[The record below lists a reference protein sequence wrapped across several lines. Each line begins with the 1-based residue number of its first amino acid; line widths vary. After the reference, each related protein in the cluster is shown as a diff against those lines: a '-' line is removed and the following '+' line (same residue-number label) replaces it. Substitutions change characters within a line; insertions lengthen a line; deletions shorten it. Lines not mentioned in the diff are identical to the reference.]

1 MPDRANF
8 NLSSS
13 PIKFGHFSP
22 RKRCT
27 LLYLSRSATCVVLP
41 TRCPRGTGPVLRA
54 CCTTRELI
62 PHPHAFRRKHSSRR
76 VTARR
81 PAADRAWDRTGRTDI
96 GLELGLRKHQP
107 PQGDALGL
115 RSDGARRAPDAALR
129 VVQRNYPLISG
140 LYSMVYTR
148 GGSGGTIR
156 FLAACP
162 LNSETKLMHA
172 DILVGSFHAQ
182 LSRPL
187 AAALS
192 PVKITFGAER
202 PRHARR
208 YFEMAPGGVE
218 FLPDIPD
225 LVRIFLPNADLD
237 KRPAMANAQTFRR
250 AERTCRQQL
259 ARLLAR
265 NSWRGWAEDWIRS
278 VEYASPNLKAAAA
291 AGNCSTRTLDRRLRE
306 EGTSFRKMV
315 AEVRHQQAKEWLAED
330 HARVSDVAARLGYN
344 EVGNFSRAFR
354 RAAGKSPRRARV
366 QNSNLPE
373 Q

>member
-1 MPDRANF
+1 MHPSLFVSIRYVRCLADALPARDRPSLASLLRAARINPAS
-8 NLSSS
+8 LSS
-13 PIKFGHFSP
+13 PEAFITP
-22 RKRCT
+22 RQLDD
-27 LLYLSRSATCVVLP
+27 LL
-41 TRCPRGTGPVLRA
+41 
-54 CCTTRELI
+54 LI
-62 PHPHAFRRKHSSRR
+62 
-76 VTARR
+76 AR
-81 PAADRAWDRTGRTDI
+81 DRTGRSDV
-96 GLELGLRKHQP
+96 GLELGLRIPATAH
-107 PQGDALGL
+107 DALGL
-115 RSDGARRAPDAALR
+115 AATSAPSVDAALR
-129 VVQRNYPLISG
+129 VVERHYPLISG
-140 LYSMVYTR
+140 LYSMIYTR

-192 PVKITFGAER
+192 PVTMTFGTER

-208 YFEMAPGGVE
+208 YFEMAPGGIE
-218 FLPDIPD
+218 FLPDMPD

-237 KRPAMANAQTFRR
+237 KRPAMANVQTFRR

-259 ARLLAR
+259 ERLLAR
-265 NSWRGWAEDWIRS
+265 NSWRGWTEDWIRS

-306 EGTSFRKMV
+306 EGTSFRKVV
-315 AEVRHQQAKEWLAED
+315 AEVRLQQAMEWLGEG

-344 EVGNFSRAFR
+344 EVSNFSRAFR
-354 RAAGKSPRRARV
+354 RAAGKSPRCARTRSSARSAR
-366 QNSNLPE
+366 NGPG
-373 Q
+373 